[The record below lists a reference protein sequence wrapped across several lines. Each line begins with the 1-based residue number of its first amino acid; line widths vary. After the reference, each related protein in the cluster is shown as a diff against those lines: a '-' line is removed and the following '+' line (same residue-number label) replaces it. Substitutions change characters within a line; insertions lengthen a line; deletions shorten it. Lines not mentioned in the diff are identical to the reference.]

1 MDCAAST
8 RRGKGP
14 VRNTDRVFH
23 VSSSLLRW
31 LKLDAEWAGIGL
43 FDARGRSTT
52 IHGIRAGF
60 ATTLRRNATDP
71 ALRMRLMRH
80 KTADLTMGTYDK
92 VEDAELRRE
101 LERLPVAN
109 ALRMAA
115 GAECVSVPVQVNQ
128 GPTGADRGLTGPLVA
143 AATHNGESANGGQ
156 TRGSW
161 PALADAGRSGPEH
174 EHTRGKIGPAGFEPA
189 VTES

>member
-1 MDCAAST
+1 MQRRQRPARQRSGAKHRPGVPRLILAAALVEA
-8 RRGKGP
+8 RRG
-14 VRNTDRVFH
+14 
-23 VSSSLLRW
+23 
-31 LKLDAEWAGIGL
+31 WAGIGL

-80 KTADLTMGTYDK
+80 KTADLTLNTYDK
-92 VEDAELRRE
+92 VEDTELRRE

-109 ALRMAA
+109 ALRLAA

-128 GPTGADRGLTGPLVA
+128 GPSGADRGRSGPHEGDA
-143 AATHNGESANGGQ
+143 ADSVESANVGQ

-161 PALADAGRSGPEH
+161 PAMAAAGRSGPQH
-174 EHTRGKIGPAGFEPA
+174 GARGEKMGPAGFEPA
-189 VTES
+189 TKRV